1 MVDSAPEPEGPV
13 VEAAQPSAETIAEV
27 EAEVEP
33 EEAAPVEVEVPAEVP
48 AAELPS
54 KVTLVV
60 DRDQLEENIFD
71 DDEYE
76 GDIFRLVTLK
86 MIP

>member
-1 MVDSAPEPEGPV
+1 M
-13 VEAAQPSAETIAEV
+13 EAAQPSAETIAEV

-33 EEAAPVEVEVPAEVP
+33 EVAAPVEVEVPAEVP